1 MNNNE
6 QIIQISRN
14 NRITFLSTL
23 TSQIF
28 LFFFLIIFIFGLNLY
43 YITSRNNLNKNFS
56 FHQISD
62 LFSIQ
67 SLRNLEEE
75 ELEEEEKNE
84 TQYFENKTEN
94 ELYEMIVDRYNTE
107 FPFFQNIS
115 YFDYYGEWGNFS
127 FENNIFN
134 NKKGEVELYF
144 YKKKT
149 GRVVYL
155 DLFGNKSDSFKGV
168 FLLKDGK
175 YIDKYIKA
183 NFTLYL
189 PKNFIE
195 KYDELKDKD
204 SFKLD
209 NNNTNLDFVCSVL
222 LYNYTSYT
230 FNETNITIRFFNK
243 PKRDEFTFEK
253 SFETKFS
260 SILFS
265 IRHENFTF
273 DIKANTIFTKKTEEK
288 IRNYSFILT
297 LIGCY
302 EIYGIFI
309 LIIAVSDNNQI
320 GLNLDLT
327 TIIISIF
334 YKSFICSI
342 HFYLSISTSSDDLS
356 YSYGIPAIIYF
367 FAFSGFELRLL
378 LFSWRS
384 RNMDL
389 LFSNPT
395 LFRRKMFYFYLF
407 FYILLFA
414 CLLNIR
420 SILTNF
426 LGNLI
431 LFSCSWIFQIIY
443 SIKTGTRPPMSRS
456 YIFFSSIGRLFPAIY
471 LKAYPYN
478 AFELKPSYL
487 KTFTICLIVLI
498 ETFIV
503 LLQKTFGPKV
513 IIPKKWKTLPY
524 NYYRDNVDVNSHI
537 SQNPNCVICL
547 EDLSKDIDDNFN
559 EVDVKKKNK
568 IEKMKK
574 IPVFGF
580 CITKIENW
588 ALSMVGKVEKKK
600 YMITPC
606 DHVFHTVCLEKWLH
620 LKNECPYCKQKIPP
634 LE

>member
-1 MNNNE
+1 MNNNNE
-6 QIIQISRN
+6 QFSYINYHNFI
-14 NRITFLSTL
+14 
-23 TSQIF
+23 
-28 LFFFLIIFIFGLNLY
+28 FFFAITLVLGCHIFYL
-43 YITSRNNLNKNFS
+43 TTNNSSNKNFLHS
-56 FHQISD
+56 FNQYSDISPYN
-62 LFSIQ
+62 LI
-67 SLRNLEEE
+67 RNLAEEKKEEKEEE
-75 ELEEEEKNE
+75 ENNE
-84 TQYFENKTEN
+84 TEYFNNITEI
-94 ELYEMIVDRYNTE
+94 ELEKKIVDVYNTE

-115 YFDYYGEWGNFS
+115 FFDYYGEWNNLS
-127 FENNIFN
+127 FKNNIFQ
-134 NKKGEVELYF
+134 NKKGEAELYF

-168 FLLKDGK
+168 LLLKDGR
-175 YIDKYIKA
+175 YIDKYIRA

-407 FYILLFA
+407 FYILLFG

-513 IIPKKWKTLPY
+513 IIPKKWKKLPY
-524 NYYRDNVDVNSHI
+524 NYYRDHVDVNSHI

-547 EDLSKDIDDNFN
+547 EDLSKDIDENLN
-559 EVDVKKKNK
+559 EVEMKKKSK
-568 IEKMKK
+568 IEKMKR
-574 IPVFGF
+574 IFFIGF
-580 CITKIENW
+580 CIRKIEEWSLN
-588 ALSMVGKVEKKK
+588 MVGKIEKKK

-606 DHVFHTVCLEKWLH
+606 DHIFHTVCLEKWLQ